1 MVVVCEHCGTVAAE
15 GELICHAC
23 GAMLPVR
30 DMNRG
35 AAAIRQGRGRIQPSE
50 SAAGS
55 EHVEIDQHPDKLDDN
70 DRAEHAAMGQQTI
83 VIHPPRKR
91 LNVNWAMIFAVL
103 LVLFVF
109 AVVGGYVFLKLTH
122 SGQKILARLG
132 YEADATAMWDI
143 GAEYMDQGY
152 VERAILIQE
161 EAYAKEPE
169 RDDLY
174 ERLQQL
180 CESYEA
186 AERPADAERL
196 YTLMYEKLDPKNP
209 VAYQNILRLM
219 RAQGRNMEASQFLKT
234 AYANTGLS
242 SFETER
248 LEMIP
253 ASPTVSEDI
262 GAGRYKQD
270 KNVELISPEGNDI
283 YYLIG
288 DEGSLPEDGTLYE
301 KPIHLTEGGWTI
313 RAVCVS
319 TELVS
324 DELNVKYVITYPS
337 PDAPKASLAP
347 QRYEQR
353 QRMRLRNVGN
363 DPNVT
368 FYYTIDGT
376 PPTINSP
383 IYTDEGILLPEGRIL
398 VRAVAVNRYGKV
410 SNEMSVEL
418 LIDIPVKRKYY
429 RYTNDPIDGA
439 QLMKTTYNQFVS
451 KFGKPEK
458 EESITDT
465 AIRGSCTR
473 LTYSWGE
480 ARFYNAT
487 SSSSLLYYIDTTSN
501 MKFPRGTKLG
511 MKENEITEQFRDLG
525 QKENQDGSRSLYHD
539 NAEHCIGKI
548 NILSNGQKRIDYT
561 NIDNEYPATIVLSY
575 YLTNGVVTRVVNS
588 FTTN

>member
-1 MVVVCEHCGTVAAE
+1 MVVVCEHCGTVASE

-30 DMNRG
+30 DLNRG
-35 AAAIRQGRGRIQPSE
+35 TAAIRQGRGRAQPSE
-50 SAAGS
+50 NASGS
-55 EHVEIDQHPDKLDDN
+55 EHREMDEYIHKLDDR
-70 DRAEHAAMGQQTI
+70 DRADHALMGQQTI
-83 VIHPPRKR
+83 VVHPPRKR
-91 LNVNWAMIFAVL
+91 TNINWAMLFAVL
-103 LVLFVF
+103 LVLIIFSV
-109 AVVGGYVFLKLTH
+109 AGGYVFLRLTH
-122 SGQKILARLG
+122 PGQMMLARMG
-132 YEADATAMWDI
+132 YEADASAMWDI

-152 VERAILIQE
+152 IEKAILIEE

-169 RDDLY
+169 REDMY

-180 CESYEA
+180 CEAYEA
-186 AERPADAERL
+186 AERPADAEKL
-196 YTLMYEKLDPKNP
+196 YVYMYEKLDKSNP
-209 VAYQNILRLM
+209 VAYQNVLRLM
-219 RAQGRNMEASQFLKT
+219 RAQGRNMEASQFLKL

-253 ASPTVSEDI
+253 ESPTVSEKV
-262 GAGRYKQD
+262 GAGRYKKDQY
-270 KNVELISPEGNDI
+270 VELISPEGNDI

-288 DEGSLPEDGTLYE
+288 DEGSLPEDGKLYE
-301 KPIHLTEGGWTI
+301 EPILLTEGGWTI

-324 DELNVKYVITYPS
+324 DELNAKYVITYPS

-347 QRYEQR
+347 GKYQQR
-353 QRMRLRNVGN
+353 QRIRLRNVGD

-368 FYYTIDGT
+368 FYYTIDNT

-383 IYTDEGILLPEGRIL
+383 IYDEDGILLPGGLIT
-398 VRAVAVNRYGKV
+398 VRAVAVNSYGKV

-418 LIDIPVKRKYY
+418 QIMIPFRNYY
-429 RYTNDPIDGA
+429 RYMNDPIDGA

-451 KFGKPEK
+451 KYGQPQK

-465 AIRGSCTR
+465 AIRGVCSR

-480 ARFYNAT
+480 ARFYVAESGT
-487 SSSSLLYYIDTTSN
+487 LLYYIDSTSST
-501 MKFPRGTKLG
+501 MKLPRNTRIG
-511 MKENEITEQFRDLG
+511 MKETEITEQFRDLG
-525 QKENQDGSRSLYHD
+525 QKNNQDGTRSLYND
-539 NAEHCIGKI
+539 SKERCYGKI

-561 NIDNEYPATIVLSY
+561 YVDPEYPATIVLSY
-575 YLTNGVVTRVVNS
+575 YLTDGVVTRVTNS
-588 FTTN
+588 FTGN